1 MSILDVRIN
10 PQAVQPLNSQQQGP
24 QRSAPEEQ
32 QRQRQTPTEVAAS
45 RQVVPDARQSQR
57 RAERWESL
65 NTFYDEPP
73 QRSQKALNAYQTI
86 ALSEKREHIT
96 SMFGVDVYA

>member
-1 MSILDVRIN
+1 MRIN

-24 QRSAPEEQ
+24 QRSAPEDQ
-32 QRQRQTPTEVAAS
+32 QRQEQNPAKVADT
-45 RQVVPDARQSQR
+45 RRVVPDARQSQR
-57 RAERWESL
+57 RAEWWESL

-73 QRSQKALNAYQTI
+73 QRSQKALNAYQNI
-86 ALSEKREHIT
+86 ALSEKREQIT

>member
-1 MSILDVRIN
+1 MPASED
-10 PQAVQPLNSQQQGP
+10 QQG
-24 QRSAPEEQ
+24 RE
-32 QRQRQTPTEVAAS
+32 QTPAKVADS
-45 RQVVPDARQSQR
+45 RQVVPDAQQSQR

-73 QRSQKALNAYQTI
+73 QRSQKALNAYQNI
-86 ALSEKREHIT
+86 ALSEKREQIT

>member
-1 MSILDVRIN
+1 MRIN
-10 PQAVQPLNSQQQGP
+10 PQAVQPLNNQQQGP
-24 QRSAPEEQ
+24 QRPAPEEQ
-32 QRQRQTPTEVAAS
+32 QRQGQARTKVADS
-45 RQVVPDARQSQR
+45 GQVVPDARQSQR

-73 QRSQKALNAYQTI
+73 QRSQKALNTYQNI
-86 ALSEKREHIT
+86 ALSDKREQIT

>member
-1 MSILDVRIN
+1 VRIN
-10 PQAVQPLNSQQQGP
+10 SQAVQPLNSQQQGP
-24 QRSAPEEQ
+24 QRPAPDDQ
-32 QRQRQTPTEVAAS
+32 QRQEQSPAKVADT

-73 QRSQKALNAYQTI
+73 QRSQKALNAYQNI
-86 ALSEKREHIT
+86 ALSEKREQIT

>member
-1 MSILDVRIN
+1 MRIN

-24 QRSAPEEQ
+24 QRPAPDDQ
-32 QRQRQTPTEVAAS
+32 QRQEQNPGKVADT
-45 RQVVPDARQSQR
+45 RQVVPDVRQSQR

-73 QRSQKALNAYQTI
+73 QRSQKALNAYQNI
-86 ALSEKREHIT
+86 ALSEKREQIT

>member
-1 MSILDVRIN
+1 MRIN
-10 PQAVQPLNSQQQGP
+10 PQAVQPLNNQQQGP
-24 QRSAPEEQ
+24 QRAAPENEQ
-32 QRQRQTPTEVAAS
+32 RPGQNRTEVADS
-45 RQVVPDARQSQR
+45 RQVVPDVRQSQR

-73 QRSQKALNAYQTI
+73 QRSQKALNTYQNI
-86 ALSEKREHIT
+86 ALSEKREQIT

>member
-1 MSILDVRIN
+1 MRIN
-10 PQAVQPLNSQQQGP
+10 PQAVQPLNNQQQAPQKPGP
-24 QRSAPEEQ
+24 EDQ
-32 QRQRQTPTEVAAS
+32 QRQGTNRAEVAES
-45 RQVVPDARQSQR
+45 RQVVPDVRQSQR

-73 QRSQKALNAYQTI
+73 QRSQKALNAYQNI
-86 ALSEKREHIT
+86 ALSEKREQIT

>member
-1 MSILDVRIN
+1 MRIN
-10 PQAVQPLNSQQQGP
+10 PQAVQPLNSQQQVP
-24 QRSAPEEQ
+24 QRPAPDDQ
-32 QRQRQTPTEVAAS
+32 QRQEQNPAKVADT

-73 QRSQKALNAYQTI
+73 QRSQKALNAYQNI
-86 ALSEKREHIT
+86 ALSEKREQIT

>member
-1 MSILDVRIN
+1 MRIN
-10 PQAVQPLNSQQQGP
+10 PQAVQPLNNQQQAP
-24 QRSAPEEQ
+24 QRPASEDQ
-32 QRQRQTPTEVAAS
+32 QRQGNNRAEVAES
-45 RQVVPDARQSQR
+45 RQVVPDVRQSQR

-73 QRSQKALNAYQTI
+73 QRSQKALNAYQNI
-86 ALSEKREHIT
+86 ALSEKREQIT

>member
-1 MSILDVRIN
+1 MRIN

-24 QRSAPEEQ
+24 QRSAPEDP
-32 QRQRQTPTEVAAS
+32 QRQEQNPAKVADT
-45 RQVVPDARQSQR
+45 RQVVPDVRQSQR

-73 QRSQKALNAYQTI
+73 QRSQKALNAYRNI
-86 ALSEKREHIT
+86 ALSEKREQIT

>member
-1 MSILDVRIN
+1 MRIN
-10 PQAVQPLNSQQQGP
+10 PQAVQPLNNQQQAP
-24 QRSAPEEQ
+24 QRPAPQDQ
-32 QRQRQTPTEVAAS
+32 QRQGNNRAEVAES
-45 RQVVPDARQSQR
+45 RQVVPDVRQSQR

-73 QRSQKALNAYQTI
+73 QRSQKALNAYQNI
-86 ALSEKREHIT
+86 ALSEKREQIT

>member
-1 MSILDVRIN
+1 MRIN

-24 QRSAPEEQ
+24 QRPAPDDQPRQEQ
-32 QRQRQTPTEVAAS
+32 NPAKVADT

-73 QRSQKALNAYQTI
+73 QRSQKALNAYQNI
-86 ALSEKREHIT
+86 ALSEKREQIT

>member
-1 MSILDVRIN
+1 MRIN

-24 QRSAPEEQ
+24 QRSAPEDQ
-32 QRQRQTPTEVAAS
+32 QRQEQNPTKVADL
-45 RQVVPDARQSQR
+45 RQVVPDVRQSQR

-73 QRSQKALNAYQTI
+73 QRSQKALNAYQNI
-86 ALSEKREHIT
+86 ALSEKREQIT

>member
-1 MSILDVRIN
+1 MRIN

-24 QRSAPEEQ
+24 QRPAPDDQ
-32 QRQRQTPTEVAAS
+32 QRQEQNPAKVADT
-45 RQVVPDARQSQR
+45 RQVVPDVRQSQR

-73 QRSQKALNAYQTI
+73 QRSQKALNAYQNI
-86 ALSEKREHIT
+86 ALSEKREQIT